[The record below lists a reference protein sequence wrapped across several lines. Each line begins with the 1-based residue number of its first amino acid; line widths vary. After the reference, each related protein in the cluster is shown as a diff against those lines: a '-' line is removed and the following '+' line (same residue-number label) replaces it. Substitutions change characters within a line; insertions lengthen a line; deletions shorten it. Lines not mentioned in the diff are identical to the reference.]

1 MILFQTSNSLNGIF
15 VDLQRT
21 AQARGRLSICGRY
34 KPASIS
40 VLALKTIIGSVSAM
54 KIGRMKI
61 GRMKIGRIKIGRMEI
76 ARITNK
82 REKTP
87 RIVNKSGN
95 SQKWKIPRMKD
106 S

>member
-1 MILFQTSNSLNGIF
+1 MILFQKSNSLN
-15 VDLQRT
+15 
-21 AQARGRLSICGRY
+21 
-34 KPASIS
+34 
-40 VLALKTIIGSVSAM
+40 ALKTIIGSVSAM
-54 KIGRMKI
+54 KIGRM
-61 GRMKIGRIKIGRMEI
+61 KIGRMEI

-95 SQKWKIPRMKD
+95 SQKWKISRMKD